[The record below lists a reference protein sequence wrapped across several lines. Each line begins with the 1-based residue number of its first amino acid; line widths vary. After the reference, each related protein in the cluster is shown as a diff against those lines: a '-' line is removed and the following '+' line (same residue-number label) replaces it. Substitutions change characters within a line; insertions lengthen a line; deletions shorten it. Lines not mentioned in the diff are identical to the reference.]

1 MRYPY
6 AAKMA
11 HIAGRTQVSFQYD
24 DGRASAI
31 KIMHSSGYGL
41 LDSAALQAVSDATYP
56 APPKS
61 LAGKT
66 QTFEVWVR
74 FYQNGQSTD

>member
-1 MRYPY
+1 
-6 AAKMA
+6 
-11 HIAGRTQVSFQYD
+11 
-24 DGRASAI
+24 
-31 KIMHSSGYGL
+31 MHSSGYGL